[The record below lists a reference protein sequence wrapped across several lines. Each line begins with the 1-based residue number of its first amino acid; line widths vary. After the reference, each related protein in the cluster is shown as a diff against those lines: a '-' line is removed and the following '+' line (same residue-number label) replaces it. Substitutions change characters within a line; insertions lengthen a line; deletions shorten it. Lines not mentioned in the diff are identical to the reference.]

1 MSRAADLGKAMGL
14 ITLVLPWVSLRAGDS
29 LREARALIEAHV
41 GPDKDGKQEV
51 ITDPEQEIK
60 RGTVVALRSGGPAM
74 TVESITAKSEEVV
87 CRYFLPD
94 QTEPVRRSFFRD
106 TLEVL
111 S

>member
-1 MSRAADLGKAMGL
+1 MSRGADLDKAVRL
-14 ITLVLPWVSLRAGDS
+14 ISLVVPWTSVRAGET
-29 LREARALIEAHV
+29 LREARALIVPHIEA
-41 GPDKDGKQEV
+41 GDGEQEV
-51 ITDPEQEIK
+51 ITDPAQEIK

-74 TVESITAKSEEVV
+74 TVESIAAESEEVV
-87 CRYFLPD
+87 CRYFPPD